1 LNVKYETLQLD
12 SNNLMSE
19 HILIKQDGFEIN
31 DKYVPNEGK
40 YDSNNRE
47 IFTDSLQKS
56 ESKKES
62 TQNNIKNS

>member
-1 LNVKYETLQLD
+1 
-12 SNNLMSE
+12 MSE

-47 IFTDSLQKS
+47 IFKDSLQKS